1 MGSAF
6 GAEAGASPVGNKTEV
21 LAGTTGTGKGGG
33 SGAWELPV
41 GAAEDGRSGPSE
53 GLQPAVPSLGLKKS
67 RSDCSFCE
75 EMESVS
81 EQRVRRAAAR
91 YPWHRCWGLTAAPL
105 DWQLRMRPQRVRAAG
120 LQPTAAED

>member
-6 GAEAGASPVGNKTEV
+6 GAEAGASPVGNKTEA

-81 EQRVRRAAAR
+81 EQRKGTEGCS
-91 YPWHRCWGLTAAPL
+91 PLPLAPL
-105 DWQLRMRPQRVRAAG
+105 LGALLPPHWTG
-120 LQPTAAED
+120 S

>member
-6 GAEAGASPVGNKTEV
+6 GAEAGASPVGNKTEA

-81 EQRVRRAAAR
+81 EQRVRRDAAR
-91 YPWHRCWGLTAAPL
+91 YPWHRCWGPYC
-105 DWQLRMRPQRVRAAG
+105 RPTG
-120 LQPTAAED
+120 LAAEDKAPEGKGSGAAANCS